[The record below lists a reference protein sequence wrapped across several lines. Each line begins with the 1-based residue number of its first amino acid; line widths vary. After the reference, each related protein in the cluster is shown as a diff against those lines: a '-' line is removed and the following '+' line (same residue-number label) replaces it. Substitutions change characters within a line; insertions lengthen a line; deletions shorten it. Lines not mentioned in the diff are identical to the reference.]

1 MFEKSIGNTV
11 FEVSHKRIEHP
22 QIDNYQNHI
31 HNFCEA
37 LLFIGGDAD
46 FNIDGHIY
54 RPKPYDLFLIP
65 PGTYHYIIPSEAVP
79 YENYVIDFASEIV
92 SEKHYERI
100 FTPPYRMNIRSDNE
114 FIRYFTTL
122 DKYSERY
129 DEEDF
134 SECTLSLIKQM
145 LVYCSYQPKTHPSD
159 TPHNK
164 LIRSVVEYV
173 SENLTEPLNA
183 ERISKQFFISPSYLQ
198 NTFSSVM
205 HIGLKQYILQKKIF
219 AARADMEKGASP
231 GEVCKKYQF
240 NDYTGFYRL
249 YKKHFGSAPKEIF
262 SDTET

>member
-1 MFEKSIGNTV
+1 MFERSIENV
-11 FEVSHKRIEHP
+11 IFEVSHKRIENP
-22 QIDNYQNHI
+22 KSDSYQNHI

-37 LLFIGGDAD
+37 LLFVGGDAD

-65 PGTYHYIIPSEAVP
+65 AGTYHYIIPRNTVP
-79 YENYVIDFASEIV
+79 YENYVIDFAPEII
-92 SEKHYERI
+92 SEKHRERI

-114 FIRYFTTL
+114 FIRFFTML
-122 DKYSERY
+122 DRYSEKY

-134 SECTLSLIKQM
+134 SECALSLIKEM
-145 LVYCSYQPKTHPSD
+145 LVYCSYQPKSNSTG

-164 LIRSVVEYV
+164 LVRAVVEYV

-183 ERISKQFFISPSYLQ
+183 DVISKHLFISPSYLQ
-198 NTFSSVM
+198 NTFSGVM

-219 AARADMEKGASP
+219 AARSDMEKGISP

-249 YKKHFGSAPKEIF
+249 YKKHFGSSPKDVF
-262 SDTET
+262 SDGEN